1 MSMFIRGMGLAVPP
15 HTMSQQQA
23 IELARGVNCQ
33 TEQQERM
40 LSVLYRKSGVLH
52 RHTSLPYE
60 TGFEWLRA
68 GTSDNPT
75 SPSQNLGPTTGER
88 MQLFAELAP
97 ELALSAS
104 RNALHSSGTTPDEI
118 THLVI
123 VSCTGFQAPGL
134 DLALL
139 AGLNLRP
146 TSQRLQIG
154 FMGCHGAINGLRA
167 TLAIADSNPQSRVL
181 LCCTELCSVH
191 YQLQWD
197 ANRMVAHALFADGA
211 AAVVAGGDEPDA
223 NAAWRLAATGSCLIP
238 NSQDAMSWIIGD
250 HGFEMSLDATVP
262 ELILENLRPWLTEWL
277 AGNNLSLD
285 QIGSWAI
292 HPGGPRILASIEQ
305 ALGLSPE
312 RTAVSREI
320 LGQYGNMSSPTVLF
334 IVNRLRERDAPRP
347 CVALGFGP
355 GMFAEAALFV

>member
-15 HTMSQQQA
+15 HTMTQQQA

-40 LSVLYRKSGVLH
+40 LSVLYRKSGVLN

-68 GTSDNPT
+68 GAAENAT
-75 SPSQNLGPTTGER
+75 SPSQTLGPTTGER
-88 MQLFAELAP
+88 MRLFAELAP
-97 ELALSAS
+97 ALALTAS
-104 RNALHSSGTTPDEI
+104 RNALQASAVQPHEI
-118 THLVI
+118 THLVN

-139 AGLNLRP
+139 TGLNLRP
-146 TSQRLQIG
+146 TTQRLQIG
-154 FMGCHGAINGLRA
+154 FMGCHGAINGMRA
-167 TLAIADSNPQSRVL
+167 ALAIAGSNPQSKVL
-181 LCCTELCSVH
+181 LCCAELCSVH

-197 ANRMVAHALFADGA
+197 ADRMVAHALFADGA
-211 AAVVAGGDEPDA
+211 AAVVATGGE
-223 NAAWRLAATGSCLIP
+223 AAASEGWRLAATGSCLIP

-262 ELILENLRPWLTEWL
+262 ELIQAHLRPWLSEWL
-277 AGNNLSLD
+277 GGNSLTID
-285 QIGSWAI
+285 QVGSWAI

-312 RTAVSREI
+312 KTAVSREI
-320 LGQYGNMSSPTVLF
+320 LAQYGNMSSPTVLF